1 MVHYR
6 TLDPLLREAISPK
19 ITIPDTLHAHLA
31 SLVDRAWTPDG
42 HRVLR
47 IRNLCFARNV
57 IRRKTPVRYPWIF
70 HSPPTQRRG
79 LGPCRGEV
87 EMQGRTCQTS
97 KVVEVRKTRVSIG
110 VCGNTILRTT
120 LNAMTLS
127 RGTKGN
133 SPDESSPCRVLTN
146 VASSG
151 ITSSSCWRSEGFCNQ

>member
-6 TLDPLLREAISPK
+6 TSDPLLREIISPK

-42 HRVLR
+42 HHVLR
-47 IRNLCFARNV
+47 TRNLCFAMNV
-57 IRRKTPVRYPWIF
+57 MRRKTPVCYPWIF
-70 HSPPTQRRG
+70 HSLPTQRRG

-87 EMQGRTCQTS
+87 EMQGMTCRTS
-97 KVVEVRKTRVSIG
+97 KVVEVRKRWASTG
-110 VCGNTILRTT
+110 VILRTT
-120 LNAMTLS
+120 LNTMTSS

-133 SPDESSPCRVLTN
+133 SPDESSLCRVLTK